1 MVCTHR
7 STKSMQNGRRAGF
20 TLIELLVVIAI
31 IAVLIAL
38 LLPAVQQARE
48 AARRTQCRNNMHQ
61 LGLALH
67 NYHDTHNCFP
77 LYWTGFDQ
85 GVSPFALLLPF
96 LDETAAYNAINYG
109 HPQYATGGGAAPNT
123 TVASMFLASLAC
135 PTMVPQ
141 GCIDNRLGVSSYV
154 FSQHTGD
161 PWGAWGSP
169 WGNGA
174 SPDRAIVRV
183 RDIRDGTSN
192 TYHAGETNCGVT
204 GITYFSACGG
214 CSAGAVDGQ
223 CGRWAYPTA
232 GATHA
237 TCELPPNSYDVTSQ
251 GYGASRCFRSDHEGG
266 AHMLFCDGSVKFISE
281 NIDMGTHRALCT
293 RAGNELLDDEDY

>member
-1 MVCTHR
+1 MS
-7 STKSMQNGRRAGF
+7 STRRQNRRKPQPRPGGF

-67 NYHDTHNCFP
+67 NYHDTHNSFP
-77 LYWTGFDQ
+77 IFWTGFDK

-96 LDETAAYNAINYG
+96 LDEASAYNAINYD
-109 HPQYATGGGAAPNT
+109 HPQYATDAGAAANT
-123 TVASMFLASLAC
+123 TVARMFLASLAC
-135 PTMVPQ
+135 PSMVPQ
-141 GCIDNRLGVSSYV
+141 GCIDNRVGVSSYV
-154 FSQHTGD
+154 FSQSSAAPYWEYGD
-161 PWGAWGSP
+161 PP
-169 WGNGA
+169 NNGV
-174 SPDRAIVRV
+174 SPDRTLVRI

-192 TYHAGETNCGVT
+192 TYQAGETNCGVK
-204 GITYFSACGG
+204 GITYFSATGG

-223 CGRWAYPTA
+223 CGRWAYPMP
-232 GATHA
+232 GASHGTG
-237 TCELPPNSYDVTSQ
+237 ELPPNSYDTASQ
-251 GYGASRCFRSDHEGG
+251 GYGASRAFRSEHEGG
-266 AHMLFCDGSVKFISE
+266 VHMLFCDGSVKFISE

-293 RAGNELLDDEDY
+293 RAGNELIDDEDY